1 MSFSPSLSSGFARTE
16 TRSKHITPSSGMCSM
31 CTEDCG
37 ILCDLGLAAVRGA
50 QTVYPTTT
58 GANQIAGEKE
68 YPLDYSHFNINGH
81 VFGAT
86 GAEPDYES
94 AEIFNVDLGVEYG
107 TYNKVKMALPLIQPA
122 IIKLAWRDYFAGAA
136 MAGITC
142 VVGEDAKGKDPDL
155 KIEDGKITDFPM
167 LGEIIGS
174 FKKYYRGYGQIVP
187 QCNVEDDMLGIPE
200 YAIKEYKLQAIEF
213 KYGQSAKGTQPARR
227 LNNRE
232 EALEKQNQG
241 MIVLP
246 DPMDPEIIKKYEK
259 GICPNFDIYTR
270 LPLWDEEYM
279 LNRIGH
285 LRELGLKNTY
295 FKMTGYDRRDIER
308 VIRLGSQAQ
317 VDMITFDGAGGGSGY
332 SPCKM
337 MNEWGLP
344 TILLEEIVCGLVEQL
359 KREGAYIPAISITG
373 GFTTEDHV
381 FKALAFGNQNIAA
394 AGLCRASMT
403 AAMTGK
409 NIGERI
415 KAGNIPKNLQKFGNT
430 VDEIYHD
437 LADLRS
443 IYGKEAD
450 SFSLGAVGVFS
461 YLNKLAFGLKHFAA
475 LNRKFD
481 VKYLDRSDLIPLTR
495 EANNLI
501 KGNYF

>member
-187 QCNVEDDMLGIPE
+187 QCNVEDDMLGVPE
-200 YAIKEYKLQAIEF
+200 IAIGKYGAEAIEF
-213 KYGQSAKGTQPARR
+213 KFGQSAKGTQPVNR
-227 LNNRE
+227 LADID
-232 EALEKQNQG
+232 EALKKQSMG
-241 MIVLP
+241 YLVHP
-246 DPMDPEIIKKYEK
+246 DPSDPAVKKAYEDRV
-259 GICPNFDIYTR
+259 CPNFYMYGR
-270 LPLWDEEYM
+270 LPQWDEEFFAK
-279 LNRIGH
+279 RIGR
-285 LRELGLKNTY
+285 LRNMGLKNVY
-295 FKMTGYDRRDIER
+295 FKMAGYDPNDLER
-308 VIRLGSQAQ
+308 VLKIASDNR
-317 VDMITFDGAGGGSGY
+317 VDMVTFDGAGGGSGY
-332 SPCKM
+332 SPSAM
-337 MNEWGLP
+337 MNEWCTP
-344 TILLEEIVCGLVEQL
+344 TVMLESKLIDIAEKM
-359 KREGAYIPAISITG
+359 KRKKLEIPAINITG
-373 GFTTEDHV
+373 GFSTEADV
-381 FKALAFGNQNIAA
+381 YKALAMGNGDIKAV
-394 AGLCRASMT
+394 GLCRAPMA
-403 AAMTGK
+403 AAMSANRVGK
-409 NIGERI
+409 QIEEGTLPETLKR
-415 KAGNIPKNLQKFGNT
+415 FGT
-430 VDEIYHD
+430 TKQE
-437 LADLRS
+437 LFADLPDLRAL
-443 IYGKEAD
+443 YGTEAD
-450 SFSLGAVGVFS
+450 DFPYGAIGVFS
-461 YLNKLAFGLKHFAA
+461 YLNKLAFGIRHFGA

-481 VKYLDRSDLIPLTR
+481 IKYFDQSDLVPLTD
-495 EANNLI
+495 EAADLLL
-501 KGNYF
+501 